1 MAASISSIW
10 RRRSSRDGVL
20 SDIGP
25 RYLHGM
31 AELLIVGG
39 PGKIKENLAFQ
50 PLRTGYARPAQSA
63 AAGGA
68 SPEESPEE
76 TIDRLA
82 RGTLAKEPRPASLGG
97 SPELR
102 RSACRTRILPMTM
115 ERPGPGPDRTAADDA
130 QAQHALTMELGR
142 DVPRPP

>member
-1 MAASISSIW
+1 MASSISSIW

-25 RYLHGM
+25 RYLHGK

-82 RGTLAKEPRPASLGG
+82 KSEEHTSELQSLM
-97 SPELR
+97 
-102 RSACRTRILPMTM
+102 RTSYAVFCLKKK
-115 ERPGPGPDRTAADDA
+115 
-130 QAQHALTMELGR
+130 
-142 DVPRPP
+142 

>member
-1 MAASISSIW
+1 MASSISSIW

-25 RYLHGM
+25 RYLHGK

-82 RGTLAKEPRPASLGG
+82 RGRSEERRGGKECVSTCRSRW
-97 SPELR
+97 SP
-102 RSACRTRILPMTM
+102 S
-115 ERPGPGPDRTAADDA
+115 
-130 QAQHALTMELGR
+130 H
-142 DVPRPP
+142 

>member
-68 SPEESPEE
+68 SPEDSPEE
-76 TIDRLA
+76 TTDSLA
-82 RGTLAKEPRPASLGG
+82 RGALAKEPRPPSRGG
-97 SPELR
+97 SPDLR
-102 RSACRTRILPMTM
+102 RSACRNTHQTKS
-115 ERPGPGPDRTAADDA
+115 
-130 QAQHALTMELGR
+130 GR
-142 DVPRPP
+142 VECRAKECQYL

>member
-1 MAASISSIW
+1 MASSISSIW

-25 RYLHGM
+25 RYLHGK

-82 RGTLAKEPRPASLGG
+82 RGSLR
-97 SPELR
+97 SEEHTSELQ
-102 RSACRTRILPMTM
+102 SLMRISYAVFCLKK
-115 ERPGPGPDRTAADDA
+115 
-130 QAQHALTMELGR
+130 
-142 DVPRPP
+142 

>member
-1 MAASISSIW
+1 MASSISSIW

-25 RYLHGM
+25 RYLHGK

-68 SPEESPEE
+68 TPEQTPAE
-76 TIDRLA
+76 TTDRPA
-82 RGTLAKEPRPASLGG
+82 RRPPPTEPRPPPQD
-97 SPELR
+97 SP
-102 RSACRTRILPMTM
+102 
-115 ERPGPGPDRTAADDA
+115 PDPP
-130 QAQHALTMELGR
+130 
-142 DVPRPP
+142 PR